1 MIERKRILVVG
12 SRGRLG
18 SLLCA
23 RYSASHEVIGLAR
36 DQLDL
41 GKPDSVRDAIDAVDF
56 DLLILAAALTAVDHC
71 ETNEAEAFSINAEG
85 PELLANRCADKGAR
99 MIHFGSDYVFGGD
112 LDRPY
117 TEEDETRP
125 ISVYGASKLAGELA
139 VAGASERHLVV
150 RVSWLFGPGG
160 PAFPEWIIR
169 QAEERDE
176 VAIPADKIA
185 CPTHAG
191 DLVDLLEPLL
201 FRDDANGI
209 VHLCNS
215 KPCTWQ
221 EWGQRC
227 IDVALAAGRKLKT
240 DRIGGTSLDSIPA
253 FVAKRPPNSAMDT
266 SKYTRLT
273 GVVPRPWQDAVA
285 DHLGVSNEG
294 RLLREGAV

>member
-1 MIERKRILVVG
+1 WRWRFPRCARVGGNENGKWIAMIERKRILVVG

-23 RYSASHEVIGLAR
+23 RYSTSHEVIGLAR

-125 ISVYGASKLAGELA
+125 I
-139 VAGASERHLVV
+139 
-150 RVSWLFGPGG
+150 
-160 PAFPEWIIR
+160 
-169 QAEERDE
+169 
-176 VAIPADKIA
+176 
-185 CPTHAG
+185 
-191 DLVDLLEPLL
+191 
-201 FRDDANGI
+201 
-209 VHLCNS
+209 
-215 KPCTWQ
+215 
-221 EWGQRC
+221 
-227 IDVALAAGRKLKT
+227 
-240 DRIGGTSLDSIPA
+240 
-253 FVAKRPPNSAMDT
+253 
-266 SKYTRLT
+266 
-273 GVVPRPWQDAVA
+273 
-285 DHLGVSNEG
+285 
-294 RLLREGAV
+294 